1 MDADVV
7 SKDVA
12 AVEMTSMHRTYV
24 CPSAAVA
31 AGAAAPAETQAGLP
45 PLPPAA
51 AAAAAN
57 DEWGRSDLDMFR
69 VDQGSAG
76 EMVSPFSEPSAVAGA
91 VAVSRNGSTSSVAPA
106 MQDISASQVRWGL
119 QCVCGGGCVGV
130 GLGGVWVCVGGGG
143 VGGGGGGTKKSHGGC
158 TR

>member
-130 GLGGVWVCVGGGG
+130 GLGGVWVCVGG
-143 VGGGGGGTKKSHGGC
+143 
-158 TR
+158 